1 VITALSD
8 LLFVYGTLRK
18 GNVNAMAQYLASHAE
33 FVTDGWFQ
41 GRMYRISYYPG
52 VIASED
58 QTERIYGEVYK
69 LNNPQ
74 AMLNILDD
82 YEECADHHDQPAEYK
97 RVYVSITG
105 INGSVYKSVWIYLY
119 QWSVEGK
126 TQISMGDFMHACTF
140 SDRCECV
147 VN

>member
-1 VITALSD
+1 MSD

-58 QTERIYGEVYK
+58 QTDRIYGEVYK
-69 LNNPQ
+69 LSDPQ
-74 AMLNILDD
+74 AMLNVLDD
-82 YEECADHHDQPAEYK
+82 YEERADHHDQPAEYQ
-97 RVYVSITG
+97 RANVSITA
-105 INGSVYKSVWIYLY
+105 INATVYESVWIYLY

-126 TQISMGDFMHACTF
+126 KQISRGDFMHACAS
-140 SDRCECV
+140 SDRCACV
-147 VN
+147 LD